1 MLHTVWLHLYVILV
15 IENRSVDPEAGVGGE
30 CDCKGAAQKALEDD
44 CASPCLNCSGG
55 YTNLYLSLKR
65 TVKRNFKRK
74 EGKERGGRGDRS
86 DKQHY

>member
-1 MLHTVWLHLYVILV
+1 MSFLKTHMIV

-65 TVKRNFKRK
+65 TVKRNFKK
-74 EGKERGGRGDRS
+74 EGGKGERRKG
-86 DKQHY
+86 